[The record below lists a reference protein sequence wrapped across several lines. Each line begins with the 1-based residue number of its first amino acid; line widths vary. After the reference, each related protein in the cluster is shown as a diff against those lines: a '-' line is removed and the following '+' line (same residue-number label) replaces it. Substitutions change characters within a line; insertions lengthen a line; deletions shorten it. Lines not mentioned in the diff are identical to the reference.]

1 MKFNHLVESEDQ
13 EIKLA
18 VVPRSSNVKT
28 DEDNSLESQI
38 NQVTDQSLQEGCSEG
53 SQDIHLWEDFVQM
66 AKLRKNKSLGNILDK
81 ERSGSYGNIIEED
94 ELSRGFSSTCQL
106 DMNTLD
112 NIDDISLY
120 EDHMDHGSKS
130 QNQNHKNN
138 NMFEFHNVSLAEPVH
153 RESLF
158 SIGIDESDEK
168 HHDNDDDHVY
178 SGHARSCFLESHG
191 VPNTSINDDSLKLDF
206 IGSHSISFENL
217 FSINDGRVQF
227 LNGDRAA
234 DSRVSLNQH
243 KAAPDAE
250 YMSHESDIDDQ
261 GSTCHS
267 ELRGHL
273 SNNSCRCNGL
283 SDPENDCKYFIPK
296 SVSDIQLVDS
306 KDSLCN
312 ADSSVD
318 GSDHNSNPGHGI
330 ELEQLGN
337 NGAVTCKLN
346 ESSIQNKDESTP
358 EGHNIGRVAAWI
370 NQLDVQNCDIVEELG
385 KSSNPA
391 QKKEQPKV
399 AGRIESK
406 KVDARSSIGMIVAYD
421 YLSTLSPMSST
432 AQMANLGLV
441 AIPILSAFVGLKMLN
456 LSGNAIVRITSG
468 AFPKGLH
475 MLNLSKNKISVI
487 EGLRELTRLRVLDLS
502 YNRISRIGHGLASC
516 LMLKELY
523 LGGNKISEIEGLHR
537 LLKLSVLDICSNRI
551 SNSKGLKQL
560 AANYASLQAVNIKSN
575 PAEKNV
581 GNEELKKHLSSLL
594 PHLAYYNKQVIRANG
609 SKEALDRPRRS
620 FSSHQFDRSFRSEG
634 KDSHRGIRGT
644 GLSKSS
650 YSHGKSGNGLNTS
663 IKSSKRSHRPLKSL
677 WPKPTN
683 DLPDAGRNMLLG
695 LQPSSFLRRT
705 QSEGAFGESYELQ
718 SYRLDPLVPV
728 PDMEAI

>member
-1 MKFNHLVESEDQ
+1 MKFNYLAESEDQ

-18 VVPRSSNVKT
+18 VVPRSSDVTT

-38 NQVTDQSLQEGCSEG
+38 KQVTDQSLQEGCSEG
-53 SQDIHLWEDFVQM
+53 SQDIHLWEGFVPM
-66 AKLRKNKSLGNILDK
+66 AKLRKNKSLGNISDK

-94 ELSRGFSSTCQL
+94 ELSRGFSSICRL
-106 DMNTLD
+106 DMNTSD
-112 NIDDISLY
+112 NVDGISLS
-120 EDHMDHGSKS
+120 EDHMDHGSKP
-130 QNQNHKNN
+130 QNQNHKN
-138 NMFEFHNVSLAEPVH
+138 NMFEFHNVSSAEPVH

-158 SIGIDESDEK
+158 SIGIVESDEK

-178 SGHARSCFLESHG
+178 SGDARSCFLDSRG
-191 VPNTSINDDSLKLDF
+191 VPNTSIDDDSLKLAF

-234 DSRVSLNQH
+234 YSRVSSNQH
-243 KAAPDAE
+243 KAAPNAE
-250 YMSHESDIDDQ
+250 YTPHESDLDDR

-267 ELRGHL
+267 ELRWHL
-273 SNNSCRCNGL
+273 SNNSCGCDGL
-283 SDPENDCKYFIPK
+283 SDPEKDCKYFIPK
-296 SVSDIQLVDS
+296 SISDNQLVDS
-306 KDSLCN
+306 KGSLCN

-337 NGAVTCKLN
+337 NGAVTCKLD

-358 EGHNIGRVAAWI
+358 EEHNIGRVATWI
-370 NQLDVQNCDIVEELG
+370 SQLDVQNCDIVEELG

-391 QKKEQPKV
+391 HKKEQPKV

-406 KVDARSSIGMIVAYD
+406 KVDAKSSIGMIVAYD

-468 AFPKGLH
+468 ALPKGLH

-487 EGLRELTRLRVLDLS
+487 EGLKELTRLRVLDLS
-502 YNRISRIGHGLASC
+502 YNRISRIGHG
-516 LMLKELY
+516 
-523 LGGNKISEIEGLHR
+523 GNKISEIEGLHR
-537 LLKLSVLDICSNRI
+537 LLKLSFLDICSNRI

-575 PAEKNV
+575 PADKNV
-581 GNEELKKHLSSLL
+581 GDADLKKYLSSLL

-609 SKEALDRPRRS
+609 SKEVLDRPRRS

-663 IKSSKRSHRPLKSL
+663 TKSSKRSHRHLKSV

-683 DLPDAGRNMLLG
+683 HLPDAGRNTLQG
-695 LQPSSFLRRT
+695 LQPSNFLRRT
-705 QSEGAFGESYELQ
+705 QSEGAFGESYELL

-728 PDMEAI
+728 PDMETI

>member
-1 MKFNHLVESEDQ
+1 MKFNYLVESEDQ
-13 EIKLA
+13 EIKLV

-28 DEDNSLESQI
+28 DEDNSLESQMK
-38 NQVTDQSLQEGCSEG
+38 QVTDQSLQEGCSEG

-81 ERSGSYGNIIEED
+81 ERSGFYGNIIEED
-94 ELSRGFSSTCQL
+94 ELSHGFSSTCQL

-112 NIDDISLY
+112 NIDGTSLY

-130 QNQNHKNN
+130 QNQNHKN

-158 SIGIDESDEK
+158 SIGIVESDEK

-178 SGHARSCFLESHG
+178 SEHARSCFLDSHG
-191 VPNTSINDDSLKLDF
+191 VPNSCINDDSLKLDF

-234 DSRVSLNQH
+234 YSRVPLNLH
-243 KAAPDAE
+243 KAASNAE

-273 SNNSCRCNGL
+273 SNNSCGCNG
-283 SDPENDCKYFIPK
+283 SDPEKDCKYFIPK
-296 SVSDIQLVDS
+296 SISDNQLVDS

-318 GSDHNSNPGHGI
+318 GSDRNSNPGHGI
-330 ELEQLGN
+330 ELGSDHNRNPGHGIELELLGN

-456 LSGNAIVRITSG
+456 LSGNAIGMCKVYHTS
-468 AFPKGLH
+468 F
-475 MLNLSKNKISVI
+475 ISSHHCFSFFKCFFYSLLYI
-487 EGLRELTRLRVLDLS
+487 NM
-502 YNRISRIGHGLASC
+502 Y
-516 LMLKELY
+516 LML
-523 LGGNKISEIEGLHR
+523 GTCVIKI
-537 LLKLSVLDICSNRI
+537 
-551 SNSKGLKQL
+551 
-560 AANYASLQAVNIKSN
+560 
-575 PAEKNV
+575 
-581 GNEELKKHLSSLL
+581 
-594 PHLAYYNKQVIRANG
+594 
-609 SKEALDRPRRS
+609 
-620 FSSHQFDRSFRSEG
+620 
-634 KDSHRGIRGT
+634 
-644 GLSKSS
+644 
-650 YSHGKSGNGLNTS
+650 
-663 IKSSKRSHRPLKSL
+663 
-677 WPKPTN
+677 
-683 DLPDAGRNMLLG
+683 
-695 LQPSSFLRRT
+695 
-705 QSEGAFGESYELQ
+705 
-718 SYRLDPLVPV
+718 
-728 PDMEAI
+728 